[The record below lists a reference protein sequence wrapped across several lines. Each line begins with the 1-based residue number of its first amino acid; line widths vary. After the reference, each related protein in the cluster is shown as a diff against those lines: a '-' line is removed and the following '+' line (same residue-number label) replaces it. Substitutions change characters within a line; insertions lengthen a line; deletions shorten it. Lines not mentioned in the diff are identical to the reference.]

1 MQVSAESRWFW
12 SGSAPERLEE
22 WFCGKHPD
30 GIPAGGG
37 KERRDDYIRDPNQNE
52 LGIKRRGEK
61 PGVEVKGLVSSR
73 PASLSAEPFVG
84 PIEIWA
90 KWTSEALTID
100 PALTI
105 VTRKLR
111 WLRKFDTG
119 HSSPR
124 EIKVDENENIP
135 EPLPQNGCNV
145 ELTRLIMPDGE
156 QWFTLGFEAF
166 GSLSDVENSLQCV
179 AEVMANRRPP
189 RLTGAICLSYPQF
202 LKRYLAERM
211 K

>member
-12 SGSAPERLEE
+12 SGVAPDGLEV
-22 WFCGKHPD
+22 WFRGQQAD

-37 KERRDDYIRDPNQNE
+37 RERRDDYVRDPNQDE

-61 PGVEVKGLVSSR
+61 LGIEVKGLVSLQ
-73 PASLSAEPFVG
+73 PTKLSVEPFNG
-84 PIEIWA
+84 PIEIWT
-90 KWTSEALTID
+90 KWTSEALTLD
-100 PALTI
+100 PDLTI
-105 VTRKLR
+105 VTRKVR

-119 HSSPR
+119 DSSPR
-124 EIKVDENENIP
+124 EIPVDEYEKIQ

-145 ELTRLIMPDGE
+145 ELTRLTMSDDK

-166 GSLSDVENSLQCV
+166 GLLANVENSLQRV

-189 RLTGAICLSYPQF
+189 RLPGAICLSYPQF
-202 LKRYLAERM
+202 LKHFLADA
-211 K
+211 

>member
-1 MQVSAESRWFW
+1 MDER
-12 SGSAPERLEE
+12 GSK
-22 WFCGKHPD
+22 F
-30 GIPAGGG
+30 
-37 KERRDDYIRDPNQNE
+37 N
-52 LGIKRRGEK
+52 
-61 PGVEVKGLVSSR
+61 
-73 PASLSAEPFVG
+73 
-84 PIEIWA
+84 
-90 KWTSEALTID
+90 

-111 WLRKFDTG
+111 WIRKFDTG
-119 HSSPR
+119 HGSPR
-124 EIKVDENENIP
+124 EIKVDEYEKIQ

-145 ELTRLIMPDGE
+145 ELTRLLMPDDE

-166 GSLSDVENSLQCV
+166 GSLADVENSLQRV
-179 AEVMANRRPP
+179 SEVMANRRPP

>member
-12 SGSAPERLEE
+12 NGSAPEHLEE

-73 PASLSAEPFVG
+73 STDLSAGPFVG
-84 PIEIWA
+84 PIEIWS
-90 KWTSEALTID
+90 KWTSEALSIN

-119 HSSPR
+119 HGSPR
-124 EIKVDENENIP
+124 EIKVDEYEKIQ

-145 ELTRLIMPDGE
+145 ELTRLTMPDDE

-166 GSLSDVENSLQCV
+166 GSLSDVGNSLQRV

>member
-22 WFCGKHPD
+22 WFYGKDPD

-61 PGVEVKGLVSSR
+61 PGIEVKGLVSSR
-73 PASLSAEPFVG
+73 PTDLSEEPFVG
-84 PIEIWA
+84 PIEIWS
-90 KWTSEALTID
+90 KWTSEALRID

-119 HSSPR
+119 HGSPR
-124 EIKVDENENIP
+124 EIKVDEDEKIQ

-145 ELTRLIMPDGE
+145 ELTRLTMPDDE
-156 QWFTLGFEAF
+156 QWFTFGFEAF
-166 GSLSDVENSLQCV
+166 GSLADVESSL
-179 AEVMANRRPP
+179 RRVQ
-189 RLTGAICLSYPQF
+189 R
-202 LKRYLAERM
+202 
-211 K
+211 

>member
-12 SGSAPERLEE
+12 RGSAPERLEE

-37 KERRDDYIRDPNQNE
+37 KERRDDYLRDPNQNE

-73 PASLSAEPFVG
+73 PADLSAEPFVG
-84 PIEIWA
+84 PIEIWS
-90 KWTSEALTID
+90 KWTSEALNID
-100 PALTI
+100 LALTI

-119 HSSPR
+119 DGSPR
-124 EIKVDENENIP
+124 EMKVDEDEKIQ

-145 ELTRLIMPDGE
+145 ELTRLTMPDEE

-166 GSLSDVENSLQCV
+166 GSLADVENSLQRV

-189 RLTGAICLSYPQF
+189 KLTGAICLSYPQF
-202 LKRYLAERM
+202 LKRYSAERV